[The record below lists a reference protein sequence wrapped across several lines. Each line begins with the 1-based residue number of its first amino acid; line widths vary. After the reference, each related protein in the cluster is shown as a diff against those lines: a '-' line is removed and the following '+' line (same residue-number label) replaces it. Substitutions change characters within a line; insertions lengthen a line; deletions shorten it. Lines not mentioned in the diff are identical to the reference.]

1 MHSVKFTPKEQFI
14 VASVR
19 MITDER
25 AKKLPRDTRTAM
37 LEYIRSKLGVTKDE
51 WHDVAIN
58 IDQTIRQISD
68 MMEDDYRNQ
77 DRTASDADL
86 AKLNEAVRDGLADT
100 DLEGLDFES
109 SDGKSMMDDIREL
122 KRKFKL

>member
-1 MHSVKFTPKEQFI
+1 MKFTPKEQFI

-25 AKKLPRDTRTAM
+25 AKKLPRETRTAM
-37 LEYIRSKLGVTKDE
+37 LEYLRSKLGVTKEE
-51 WHDVAIN
+51 WHECAIN
-58 IDQTIRQISD
+58 IDQTMRQISD

-86 AKLNEAVRDGLADT
+86 AQLNQQVREDISDI
-100 DLEGLDFES
+100 DLEDYQSMDPE
-109 SDGKSMMDDIREL
+109 GKTMLDDIKNL
-122 KRKFKL
+122 KKRFGL

>member
-1 MHSVKFTPKEQFI
+1 MKFTPKEQFI

-25 AKKLPRDTRTAM
+25 AKKLPRETRTAM
-37 LEYIRSKLGVTKDE
+37 LEYLRSKLGVTKEE
-51 WHDVAIN
+51 WHECAIN
-58 IDQTIRQISD
+58 IDQTMRQISD

-86 AKLNEAVRDGLADT
+86 AQLNQQVREDISDI
-100 DLEGLDFES
+100 DLEDYQSMVPE
-109 SDGKSMMDDIREL
+109 GKTMLDDIKNL
-122 KRKFKL
+122 KKRFGL

>member
-1 MHSVKFTPKEQFI
+1 MSLKFTPKEQFI

-25 AKKLPRDTRTAM
+25 AKKLPRETRTAM
-37 LEYIRSKLGVTKDE
+37 LEYLRSKLGVTKEE
-51 WHDVAIN
+51 WHECAIN
-58 IDQTIRQISD
+58 IDQTMRQISD

-86 AKLNEAVRDGLADT
+86 AQLNQQVREDISDI
-100 DLEGLDFES
+100 DLEDYQSMDPE
-109 SDGKSMMDDIREL
+109 GKTMLDDIKNL
-122 KRKFKL
+122 KKRFGL

>member
-1 MHSVKFTPKEQFI
+1 MSMKFTPKEQFI

-25 AKKLPRDTRTAM
+25 AKKLPRETRTAM
-37 LEYIRSKLGVTKDE
+37 LEYLRSKLGVTKEE
-51 WHDVAIN
+51 WHECAIN
-58 IDQTIRQISD
+58 IDQTMRQISD

-86 AKLNEAVRDGLADT
+86 AQLNQQVREDISDI
-100 DLEGLDFES
+100 DLEDYQSMDPE
-109 SDGKSMMDDIREL
+109 GKTMLDDIKNL
-122 KRKFKL
+122 KKRFGL

>member
-1 MHSVKFTPKEQFI
+1 MSMKFTPKEQFI

-25 AKKLPRDTRTAM
+25 AKKLPRETRTAM
-37 LEYIRSKLGVTKDE
+37 LEYLRSKLGVTKEE
-51 WHDVAIN
+51 WHECAIN
-58 IDQTIRQISD
+58 IDQTMRQISD

-86 AKLNEAVRDGLADT
+86 AQLNQQVREDISDI
-100 DLEGLDFES
+100 DLEDYQSMDQE
-109 SDGKSMMDDIREL
+109 GKTMLDDIKNL
-122 KRKFKL
+122 KKRFGL

>member
-1 MHSVKFTPKEQFI
+1 MIHFTLANHIE
-14 VASVR
+14 
-19 MITDER
+19 
-25 AKKLPRDTRTAM
+25 
-37 LEYIRSKLGVTKDE
+37 
-51 WHDVAIN
+51 
-58 IDQTIRQISD
+58 QTIRQMSD

>member
-1 MHSVKFTPKEQFI
+1 MKFTPKEQFI

-25 AKKLPRDTRTAM
+25 AKKLPRETRTAM
-37 LEYIRSKLGVTKDE
+37 LEYLRSKLGVTKEE
-51 WHDVAIN
+51 WHECAIN
-58 IDQTIRQISD
+58 IDQTMRQISD

-86 AKLNEAVRDGLADT
+86 AQLNQQVREDISDI
-100 DLEGLDFES
+100 DLEDYQSMEPE
-109 SDGKSMMDDIREL
+109 GKTMLDDIKNL
-122 KRKFKL
+122 KKRFGL

>member
-1 MHSVKFTPKEQFI
+1 MKFTPKEQFI

-25 AKKLPRDTRTAM
+25 AKKLPRETRTAM
-37 LEYIRSKLGVTKDE
+37 LEYLRSKLGVTKEE
-51 WHDVAIN
+51 WHECAIN
-58 IDQTIRQISD
+58 IDQTMRQISD

-86 AKLNEAVRDGLADT
+86 AQLNQQVREDISDI
-100 DLEGLDFES
+100 DLEDYQSMDPE
-109 SDGKSMMDDIREL
+109 GKTMLDDIKNL
-122 KRKFKL
+122 KKRFGF

>member
-1 MHSVKFTPKEQFI
+1 MSMKFTPKEQFI

-25 AKKLPRDTRTAM
+25 AKKLPRETRTAM
-37 LEYIRSKLGVTKDE
+37 LEYLRSKLGVTKEE
-51 WHDVAIN
+51 WHECAIN
-58 IDQTIRQISD
+58 IDQTMRQISD

-86 AKLNEAVRDGLADT
+86 TQLNQQVREDISDI
-100 DLEGLDFES
+100 DLEDYQSMDPE
-109 SDGKSMMDDIREL
+109 GKTMLDDIKNL
-122 KRKFKL
+122 KKRFGL

>member
-1 MHSVKFTPKEQFI
+1 MSMKFTPKEQFI

-25 AKKLPRDTRTAM
+25 AKKLPRETRTAM
-37 LEYIRSKLGVTKDE
+37 LEYLRSKLEVTKEE
-51 WHDVAIN
+51 WHECAMN
-58 IDQTIRQISD
+58 IDQTMRQISD

-86 AKLNEAVRDGLADT
+86 AQLNQQVREDISDI
-100 DLEGLDFES
+100 DLEDYQSMVPE
-109 SDGKSMMDDIREL
+109 GKTMLDDIKNL
-122 KRKFKL
+122 KKRFGL

>member
-1 MHSVKFTPKEQFI
+1 MSMKFTPKEQFI

-25 AKKLPRDTRTAM
+25 AKKLPRETRTAM
-37 LEYIRSKLGVTKDE
+37 LEYLRSKLGVTKEE
-51 WHDVAIN
+51 WHECAIN
-58 IDQTIRQISD
+58 IDQTMRQISD

-86 AKLNEAVRDGLADT
+86 AQLNQQVREDISDI
-100 DLEGLDFES
+100 DLEDYQSMDPE
-109 SDGKSMMDDIREL
+109 GKTMLDDIKNL
-122 KRKFKL
+122 KKRFGF

>member
-1 MHSVKFTPKEQFI
+1 MSIKFTPKEQFI

-25 AKKLPRDTRTAM
+25 AKKLPRETRTAM
-37 LEYIRSKLGVTKDE
+37 LEYLRSKLGVTKEE
-51 WHDVAIN
+51 WHECAIN
-58 IDQTIRQISD
+58 IDQTMKQISD

-86 AKLNEAVRDGLADT
+86 AQLNQQVREDISDI
-100 DLEGLDFES
+100 DLEDYQSIDS
-109 SDGKSMMDDIREL
+109 SGKSMLEDIKDL
-122 KRKFKL
+122 KKRFGL

>member
-1 MHSVKFTPKEQFI
+1 MSMKFTPKEQFI

-25 AKKLPRDTRTAM
+25 AKKLPRETRTAM
-37 LEYIRSKLGVTKDE
+37 LEYLRSKLGVTKEE
-51 WHDVAIN
+51 WHECAIN
-58 IDQTIRQISD
+58 IDQTMRQISD

-86 AKLNEAVRDGLADT
+86 AQLNQQVREDISDI
-100 DLEGLDFES
+100 DLEDYQSMVPE
-109 SDGKSMMDDIREL
+109 GKTMLDDIKNL
-122 KRKFKL
+122 KKRFGL